1 MIFYKR
7 TQPPEELNPC
17 YTYLPKDCIKIDN
30 NSVLPNCIGYV
41 IARVIE
47 LTGQQYGLVGVNGTD
62 FFDYNRNKLES
73 GVKPR
78 LGAIACWNGHT
89 AIVEDYS
96 DKIITISQSHYNGN
110 RWDSESIGIG
120 QPYHGMEFQGFLYL
134 PIKWDNE
141 HITNPFPAEL
151 TDTNYYRVRKSWADA
166 RSQIGAYHNLNYAMA
181 AAVNAGPDYHVYDPE
196 GKEVPY
202 WN

>member
-17 YTYLPKDCIKIDN
+17 YTYLPQDCIKIDN
-30 NSVLPNCIGYV
+30 SALPNCIGYV

-62 FFDYNRNKLES
+62 FYDYNRNKLES

-78 LGAIACWNGHT
+78 LGAIACWKGHE

-96 DKIITISQSHYNGN
+96 DKIIEISQSHYNGV

-141 HITNPFPAEL
+141 HITNPFPTEL
-151 TDTNYYRVRKSWADA
+151 TGTNYYRVRKSWADV

-181 AAVNAGPDYHVYDPE
+181 AAVNAGHDYHVYDPE